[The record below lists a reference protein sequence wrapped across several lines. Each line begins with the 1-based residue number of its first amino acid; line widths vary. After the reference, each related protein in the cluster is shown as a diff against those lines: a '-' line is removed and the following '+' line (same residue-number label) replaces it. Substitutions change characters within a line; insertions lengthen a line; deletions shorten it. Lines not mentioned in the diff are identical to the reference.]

1 MTADVDEPVL
11 YAEPGS
17 TWWPVLWGPVFAV
30 TGAIVEV
37 VTGPVHW
44 LAWLV
49 LAALLAALTAGW
61 VKARRRV
68 CSLSLTERTLRQ
80 GQEELPVDRIV
91 AVIDGEDALGR
102 PLGGGLTV
110 PRKTY
115 EIPLELDDGTTVLA
129 WARDGAALRAA
140 LTPLVGATP
149 PI

>member
-1 MTADVDEPVL
+1 MSAEVDGPVL

-17 TWWPVLWGPVFAV
+17 TWWPVLWGPVFVAIGV
-30 TGAIVEV
+30 IVEV
-37 VTGPVHW
+37 ITGPVHW

-49 LAALLAALTAGW
+49 LAVVLAAMTAGW

-68 CSLSLTERTLRQ
+68 CSLSLTPETLRQ
-80 GQEELPVDRIV
+80 GQEDLPVERIA
-91 AVIDGEDALGR
+91 AVLDDEDALGR
-102 PLGGGLTV
+102 PLGGGLTA

-129 WARDGAALRAA
+129 WARDPAALRAA

-149 PI
+149 HI